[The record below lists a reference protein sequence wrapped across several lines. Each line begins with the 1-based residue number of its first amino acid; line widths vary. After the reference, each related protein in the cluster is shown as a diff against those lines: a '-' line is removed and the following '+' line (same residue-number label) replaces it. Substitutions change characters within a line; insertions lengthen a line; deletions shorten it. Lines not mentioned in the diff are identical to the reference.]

1 MFFNPRAIGE
11 NGENSNKL
19 AVEVLWCILQTS
31 PICPEK
37 TVRLGSG
44 WVPVMLIPQTKT
56 PNLASLLKGL
66 AMPAIETFD
75 WLKKELW
82 PTAQNDLR
90 LYLEEKRKYLL
101 NIRNENE
108 RRRFVDEILLEVRSL
123 VGVKKS

>member
-1 MFFNPRAIGE
+1 
-11 NGENSNKL
+11 
-19 AVEVLWCILQTS
+19 
-31 PICPEK
+31 
-37 TVRLGSG
+37 
-44 WVPVMLIPQTKT
+44 
-56 PNLASLLKGL
+56 
-66 AMPAIETFD
+66 MPAIETFD